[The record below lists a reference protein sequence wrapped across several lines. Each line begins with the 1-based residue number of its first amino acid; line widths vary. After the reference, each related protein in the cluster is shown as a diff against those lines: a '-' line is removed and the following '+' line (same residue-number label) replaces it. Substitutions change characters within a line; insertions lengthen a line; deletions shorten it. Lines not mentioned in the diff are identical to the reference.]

1 MDNITEIRKQALAA
15 EKSGEFFTALNV
27 LVDDYIEEGLDLTQI
42 ITWLQVVNS
51 SVVTQLSLAVY
62 ETDEED

>member
-1 MDNITEIRKQALAA
+1 MDNITEIRRQTLAA
-15 EKSGEFFTALNV
+15 EKSGEFFTALNL

-51 SVVTQLSLAVY
+51 TMVYQLSLAVY

>member
-27 LVDDYIEEGLDLTQI
+27 LVNDYIEEGLDLTQI
-42 ITWLQVVNS
+42 ITCYRL
-51 SVVTQLSLAVY
+51 LIHL
-62 ETDEED
+62 